1 MRCRGAKRLIAM
13 QNKDLEHPSP
23 TPYGTLSTESIMRAV
38 QQQQRISRQLEDLR
52 QQQQQRVQRLRPVGA
67 AIAALGLFT
76 LCSIPLLLLAFMIVQ
91 TDQAVALLA
100 LLNNVID
107 ALMIV
112 AQYIQAGL
120 ILVTRNSWLLSGMAL
135 LVVIMAA
142 IWLYL
147 MRPPQELSH

>member
-1 MRCRGAKRLIAM
+1 
-13 QNKDLEHPSP
+13 
-23 TPYGTLSTESIMRAV
+23 MRAV

-135 LVVIMAA
+135 LVVIMVAM
-142 IWLYL
+142 WLYL